1 MAVYDHEEQEQLESL
16 KAWWRDHGNKV
27 ISAVLVL
34 ALIAAA
40 VFGWQWWQVK
50 QAGDASVIYGQLQ
63 AAAEKKDTKVV
74 QDAAVALVDKYSG
87 TAFAGMGA
95 LVAARVEQ
103 DAGDSKN
110 AQAQLAWAAD
120 KASDPALRDL
130 ARLRLAGLL
139 LDQKSYDDALKQL
152 AKAPEKNFAPRY
164 AELKGDVLLAQG
176 KQDEARAAYQ
186 DALNQLDG
194 QGADAG
200 SASQQ
205 NAVYHQML
213 QIKLESLGGKA

>member
-1 MAVYDHEEQEQLESL
+1 
-16 KAWWRDHGNKV
+16 
-27 ISAVLVL
+27 
-34 ALIAAA
+34 
-40 VFGWQWWQVK
+40 
-50 QAGDASVIYGQLQ
+50 
-63 AAAEKKDTKVV
+63 V